1 MSRRVTC
8 HDTTQRIPAPHPT
21 RWVRARL
28 VGVALDGGRAGR
40 RRWHLHYTYC
50 YSAVDEQSSRLSPDG
65 VTCGAGPVDP
75 RHGTGLVL
83 INACP
88 LQARHRRSLFVGS
101 CTGRGRM
108 DRPPCVRLHCSL
120 LLQGQGTGTPR
131 GCSD

>member
-28 VGVALDGGRAGR
+28 VVGLHWTGAGR
-40 RRWHLHYTYC
+40 GDGVGTYTYC

>member
-28 VGVALDGGRAGR
+28 VGGLHWTGAGR
-40 RRWHLHYTYC
+40 GDGVGTYTYC

-75 RHGTGLVL
+75 RHGSGLDQCVSL
-83 INACP
+83 AGPAPPVP
-88 LQARHRRSLFVGS
+88 LRWI
-101 CTGRGRM
+101 M
-108 DRPPCVRLHCSL
+108 YW
-120 LLQGQGTGTPR
+120 TGTDGSPPVR
-131 GCSD
+131 AAALQPAASGSGHGHPPWLF

>member
-1 MSRRVTC
+1 VSRRVTC

-75 RHGTGLVL
+75 RHGSGLDQCVSL
-83 INACP
+83 AGPAPPVP
-88 LQARHRRSLFVGS
+88 L
-101 CTGRGRM
+101 
-108 DRPPCVRLHCSL
+108 RPCSVNPVTHGL
-120 LLQGQGTGTPR
+120 DGIGKN
-131 GCSD
+131 